1 VNLTIASVQDIV
13 RPWKTGRGDD
23 MVSIKIQFA
32 NGKVGEVTAKA
43 DNKDKRIAEMKAII
57 GQAGEFEVDEGDGKF
72 PMKVKSWPGKVAFGA
87 GGGGGGGK
95 GWTPKSIEERNEIIA
110 QSCLNAAVATAN
122 GMLAAHLLT
131 ELSYVDGWVTDL
143 QDRFFANTIR
153 LARGSEAVAAGPKAG
168 DLPRSGSIPPAAS
181 VAASEHQS
189 APGEGPV
196 GEGGQPAPGA
206 DTTSVVPPAP
216 GSVGGASGGPPP
228 GAEAE
233 GAADTGQAATDEN
246 PEWERLN
253 RKAHAIARGLARDD
267 ESSHDALKRIWKPYL
282 GGRSL
287 TAVTA
292 EELRS
297 WMPDLEVLARSGG

>member
-1 VNLTIASVQDIV
+1 
-13 RPWKTGRGDD
+13 
-23 MVSIKIQFA
+23 MVSITVDFTDGQ
-32 NGKVGEVTAKA
+32 VGEVTAKA
-43 DNKDKRIAEMKAII
+43 ENGEKRLAEMKALI
-57 GQAGEFEVDEGDGKF
+57 GKPGEYEVEEGKF
-72 PMKVKSWPGKVAFGA
+72 GKLKVKSWPGKVAFGA
-87 GGGGGGGK
+87 GPGGGGSK
-95 GWTPKSIEERNEIIA
+95 WQPKSIEERNEDIA
-110 QSCLNAAVATAN
+110 LRCLGSASGVLGEWYQAWAVQAAAQTDSTFEPTPDFTRMGEQMMELQSA
-122 GMLAAHLLT
+122 
-131 ELSYVDGWVTDL
+131 
-143 QDRFFANTIR
+143 FFANTIR